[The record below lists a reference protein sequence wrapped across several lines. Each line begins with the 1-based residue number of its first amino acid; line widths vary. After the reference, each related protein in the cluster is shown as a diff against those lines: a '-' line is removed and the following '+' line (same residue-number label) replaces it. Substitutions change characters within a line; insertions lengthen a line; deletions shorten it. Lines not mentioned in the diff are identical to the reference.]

1 MCYDYE
7 LIIKSTCDALTQ
19 RRGSGG
25 RELAAWLHVVYIEI
39 IITSQ
44 EFERLRYIES
54 PNAESGSLYCRP
66 DDCTCIVR
74 DP

>member
-7 LIIKSTCDALTQ
+7 LVIKSTCDALTQ

-25 RELAAWLHVVYIEI
+25 RAWLYVVYIEI

-44 EFERLRYIES
+44 ELECLRYIES
-54 PNAESGSLYCRP
+54 PNAESGSLHCCP